1 MVFMPWVYAGFR
13 EWLRVVSHRDAQDV
27 AIVGDFASGLRENAS
42 STMLLDERLPHPG
55 RDKMK
60 AIRKTLVTSLACCA
74 GVLAIGLLVVA
85 PINANSIPAW
95 LDDAITE
102 WNKANPAS
110 QIQFVDI
117 KDAYVWYA
125 MAARPELTSKEI
137 RGRVF
142 GIATKHGY
150 APSQDEEM
158 VTTAKPPAPNGR
170 ATAKKCWTMNYQRD
184 VQKGN
189 SLSQERMLTTLVCE
203 DGANWA
209 AGFRVLQ

>member
-1 MVFMPWVYAGFR
+1 
-13 EWLRVVSHRDAQDV
+13 
-27 AIVGDFASGLRENAS
+27 LRENAS
-42 STMLLDERLPHPG
+42 STIFPDERLPHPR
-55 RDKMK
+55 RDIMK
-60 AIRKTLVTSLACCA
+60 TIRRTLLPSLAWCA
-74 GVLAIGLLVVA
+74 GLLAIGLLSTT
-85 PINANSIPAW
+85 PSNANSVPAW

-110 QIQFVDI
+110 TIRFVDI
-117 KDAYVWYA
+117 KDSYVWYT
-125 MAARPELTSKEI
+125 MAATPELGSKEI

-142 GIATKHGY
+142 NIATKHGY

-158 VTTAKPPAPNGR
+158 VTTAKPPSPAGP
-170 ATAKKCWTMNYQRD
+170 AKAKKCWSMNYMRD
-184 VQKGN
+184 IQKGN

>member
-1 MVFMPWVYAGFR
+1 
-13 EWLRVVSHRDAQDV
+13 
-27 AIVGDFASGLRENAS
+27 
-42 STMLLDERLPHPG
+42 
-55 RDKMK
+55 MK
-60 AIRKTLVTSLACCA
+60 AIRKTLMTSLACCT
-74 GVLAIGLLVVA
+74 GLVA
-85 PINANSIPAW
+85 MSLFAATPVNANSVPAW

-102 WNKANPAS
+102 WNKANPAG

-117 KDAYVWYA
+117 KDNYVWYT
-125 MAARPELTSKEI
+125 MAAKPELGSKEI

-158 VTTAKPPAPNGR
+158 VTTAKPPSPAGP
-170 ATAKKCWTMNYQRD
+170 AKAKKCWTMNYMRD
-184 VQKGN
+184 IQKGN